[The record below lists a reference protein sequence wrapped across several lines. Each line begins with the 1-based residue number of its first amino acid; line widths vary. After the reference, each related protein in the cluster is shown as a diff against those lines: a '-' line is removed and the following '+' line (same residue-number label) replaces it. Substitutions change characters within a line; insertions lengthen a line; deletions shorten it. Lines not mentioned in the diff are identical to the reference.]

1 MNTNKAI
8 VNKAGAITT
17 SVVSSGL
24 LQPYQA
30 KKFLQQ
36 TFDATPLMQA
46 IRHEVRTEKSGEID
60 KIGIGKR
67 KLRGKMENVD
77 DGYRAGVEFGSIKY
91 ETTAVRL
98 PWEITEE
105 TIRQNIE
112 GENLENVITNLMTKQ
127 VGVDSEDLLIN
138 GDENVSKDNPD
149 YDFLK
154 LNRSLTTAEAC
165 AWLAGATA
173 GADYVSALTYAQ
185 VTNATSVVG
194 EMNNEAS
201 ITAIEAGQTF
211 FSVDDEGNVILE
223 YDINSRVHMDSETPQ
238 DIKKNRPL
246 RVYDTFAND
255 LLITFRPGKFDN
267 DDDGWA
273 VVEGLGRSMLQNYA
287 DDGALT
293 NVNLDE
299 DFLVDTGRSIGDSM
313 YLNVGLQA
321 VDSADKFYFS
331 IITR

>member
-1 MNTNKAI
+1 
-8 VNKAGAITT
+8 
-17 SVVSSGL
+17 
-24 LQPYQA
+24 
-30 KKFLQQ
+30 
-36 TFDATPLMQA
+36 MQA

-154 LNRSLTTAEAC
+154 LKRSKTFYRNILSKCHWKNIQTVWQSDTHM
-165 AWLAGATA
+165 LAPYLKIWT
-173 GADYVSALTYAQ
+173 
-185 VTNATSVVG
+185 
-194 EMNNEAS
+194 
-201 ITAIEAGQTF
+201 
-211 FSVDDEGNVILE
+211 
-223 YDINSRVHMDSETPQ
+223 R
-238 DIKKNRPL
+238 
-246 RVYDTFAND
+246 
-255 LLITFRPGKFDN
+255 LLIMMN
-267 DDDGWA
+267 
-273 VVEGLGRSMLQNYA
+273 
-287 DDGALT
+287 
-293 NVNLDE
+293 
-299 DFLVDTGRSIGDSM
+299 
-313 YLNVGLQA
+313 
-321 VDSADKFYFS
+321 
-331 IITR
+331 